1 MSRKVD
7 NTLSDRR
14 QVRRLHQEGSGEEVR
29 LMLVDTV
36 DDGSH
41 LRIAFSACMRPVP
54 DLLTHRLDGARELTS
69 RPASSSSAAF
79 RADEY

>member
-14 QVRRLHQEGSGEEVR
+14 QVRRLHEAGSGEEVR
-29 LMLVDTV
+29 LMLVDTL
-36 DDGSH
+36 DDVSH

-54 DLLTHRLDGARELTS
+54 DLLAHRLDRASEITS
-69 RPASSSSAAF
+69 RPAS
-79 RADEY
+79 